1 MLSTTLISLISF
13 VLAGSVSVHAET
25 PKVAGI
31 GRGFGDGGL
40 FGNVVFSVDKLVDSV
55 DSIIASLTHGN
66 NRTKSHVLPV
76 NKVYG
81 VNVCLLLL
89 ISNLAYDA

>member
-1 MLSTTLISLISF
+1 MLSTALISLISF

-25 PKVAGI
+25 PKVARI
-31 GRGFGDGGL
+31 GRGFGSD
-40 FGNVVFSVDKLVDSV
+40 VVFSVDKLVDSV